1 MTGKGITANEV
12 NVYEVMS
19 VLGKHIR
26 LTEKY
31 WRYICENKH
40 DELEHSLDL
49 VILTLKNADEVYQKS
64 DDVDVNLYYQK
75 INSRFVCVVT
85 RHLNGDGFV
94 ITAYIT
100 SKAKRKGKKIYAKK
114 EK

>member
-1 MTGKGITANEV
+1 MTRKGIETSAL
-12 NVYEVMS
+12 YETVS
-19 VLGKHIR
+19 ILGKHIR

-31 WRYICENKH
+31 WKYICDNKH
-40 DELEHSLDL
+40 DELEDRLDL

-64 DDVDVNLYYQK
+64 DDVEINLYYKK
-75 INSRFVCVVT
+75 INRHFVCVVT

-94 ITAYIT
+94 ITAYLT
-100 SKAKRKGKKIYAKK
+100 SKTKRKGKQIYAKK